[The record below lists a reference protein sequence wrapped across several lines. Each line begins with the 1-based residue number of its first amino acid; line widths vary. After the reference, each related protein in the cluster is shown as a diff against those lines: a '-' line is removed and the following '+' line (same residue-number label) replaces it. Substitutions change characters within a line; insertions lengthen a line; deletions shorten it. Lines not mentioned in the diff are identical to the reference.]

1 MEMRKVI
8 VIGTPVGF
16 DLIKATEIASE
27 KGIELIVVGKK
38 PDIVDEFQNKIE
50 INKAIFELTRIH
62 ELEEHYIPSFKKTRK
77 EKKQEYHFN
86 HRKNW
91 RKMK

>member
-1 MEMRKVI
+1 MRKVI
-8 VIGTPVGF
+8 VICAPVGI

-27 KGIELIVVGKK
+27 KGIELIVMGKK

-50 INKAIFELTRIH
+50 IDKAIFELTRIH
-62 ELEEHYIPSFKKTRK
+62 ELEDPYIPSFKKTRK

-91 RKMK
+91 RKRK